1 VFSPTS
7 QPISQIPCCQQSRVN
22 TLSLSKFGIQ
32 FTKCRIES
40 RFPNIIRIP
49 IPIPILFL
57 FLFLLTSSNFNK
69 SPYFENRNNFFF
81 FSSRIMGF
89 KSLFHRKKKSDSA
102 NNSSTTTATT
112 TTNSF
117 PSRSTSL
124 NKTAE
129 QMAEL
134 EQVFKKFDVNGDGK
148 ISSSELG
155 SIMGSLGHPATEE
168 ELEKMIREVDA
179 DGDGYIDL
187 KEFVELNTKGVDSD
201 EALENLK
208 DAFSVYDIDG
218 NGVIS
223 AEELLKVMRS
233 LGDECSLAECKKM
246 ISGVDRNGDGMIS
259 FDEFKVMMMM
269 GSRQDLMDPPR
280 QVSV

>member
-1 VFSPTS
+1 
-7 QPISQIPCCQQSRVN
+7 
-22 TLSLSKFGIQ
+22 
-32 FTKCRIES
+32 
-40 RFPNIIRIP
+40 
-49 IPIPILFL
+49 
-57 FLFLLTSSNFNK
+57 
-69 SPYFENRNNFFF
+69 
-81 FSSRIMGF
+81 MGF